1 MYTNGCNGGYQ
12 FVSSEIFF
20 FFSLLE
26 IRWDSTR
33 GRTGSR
39 IYPSRGMIYH
49 RDVPLKSFLSE
60 TCSLQN
66 RVTAPSLPP
75 FSLHSEC
82 RCNLVFGANVSAL
95 VPQSKWIP
103 NELWTPALGWWKDR
117 FQIRGSEHR
126 YFRAMF
132 ANIGIFIPMKFCFFF
147 FYFQFFFRNSGLI
160 WWYRCCYTTRP
171 LRKYLSCPR
180 IVVILFLFFL
190 EISCKYF

>member
-95 VPQSKWIP
+95 VPRSKWIP

-147 FYFQFFFRNSGLI
+147 LFSIFFQEFGPDLMIPLLLHDTSLAQIFIVSA
-160 WWYRCCYTTRP
+160 YCCYFI
-171 LRKYLSCPR
+171 S
-180 IVVILFLFFL
+180 FFFL

>member
-1 MYTNGCNGGYQ
+1 MDVTEDTNLSRAKY
-12 FVSSEIFF
+12 
-20 FFSLLE
+20 FFSLLFSRSGE
-26 IRWDSTR
+26 IRLEEGQDRVFT
-33 GRTGSR
+33 
-39 IYPSRGMIYH
+39 
-49 RDVPLKSFLSE
+49 PLVEWFITE
-60 TCSLQN
+60 TCHLN
-66 RVTAPSLPP
+66 RFFPRLVPCKTGLPLPPSLPP

-95 VPQSKWIP
+95 VPRSKWIP

-180 IVVILFLFFL
+180 IVVILFPFFFL

>member
-1 MYTNGCNGGYQ
+1 MDVTEDTNLSRAKY
-12 FVSSEIFF
+12 FF
-20 FFSLLE
+20 FSSLLE

-75 FSLHSEC
+75 SFLSPLRVSVQFSF
-82 RCNLVFGANVSAL
+82 RCKRFGARSTVEMNSEWVMDTGARLMEGSVSN
-95 VPQSKWIP
+95 PWI
-103 NELWTPALGWWKDR
+103 WTSILPRDVCQYWNFYSYEIL
-117 FQIRGSEHR
+117 
-126 YFRAMF
+126 
-132 ANIGIFIPMKFCFFF
+132 FFF

-180 IVVILFLFFL
+180 IVVILFPFFFL